1 MGQARTDSE
10 TTRSDGPATTLGRRQ
25 FLGSAVGAAALS
37 AVGTATAQSEPDYG
51 GWFDDV
57 SNYDGTV
64 DRRGQ
69 DTVEIT
75 VGAEGNNGAF
85 AFAPAAVMVSPGT
98 EVVWTW
104 TGDGGGHNVVSDGD
118 GPLDSGDPVA
128 ESGTTYSH
136 TFENEGIFK
145 YVCEPHLSLG
155 MKGAVVVRPGGGGG
169 GDAGQQGPP
178 ANPDYGGWF
187 DDVSNYEGETV
198 DRTGQDTVE
207 VTVGAAGNNGAF
219 AFDPPAVRVSPGT
232 EVVWTWNGEG
242 GGHNVVSDGD
252 GPLDS
257 GDPVAE
263 SGTTYSYTFEE
274 TGIYKYVCEPHL
286 SLGMKGAVV
295 VGGPPGG
302 SGGDGGGG
310 GRTGSQVSGPTW
322 LFTAPVAF
330 AFFTPLLYAAAMR
343 RRRQTTPPAEMVD
356 ADGTV
361 RVEEAAAT
369 DPETELGH
377 EEFDPTG
384 TAALI
389 AFYFVLIA
397 LLWVFMYFVEFLGRV
412 SVIG

>member
-1 MGQARTDSE
+1 MA
-10 TTRSDGPATTLGRRQ
+10 LRRREFVQ
-25 FLGSAVGAAALS
+25 TAVAGAALGA
-37 AVGTATAQSEPDYG
+37 AGTVTAQEEPDYG

-64 DRRGQ
+64 DKRGQ
-69 DTVEIT
+69 DTVEIA
-75 VGAEGNNGAF
+75 VGAQGNNGAF
-85 AFAPAAVMVSPGT
+85 AFAPPAVMVSPGT

-104 TGDGGGHNVVSDGD
+104 TGEGGGHNVVSDGD
-118 GPLDSGDPVA
+118 GPLDSGELVSEQGA
-128 ESGTTYSH
+128 TYSY
-136 TFENEGIFK
+136 TFESEGMFK
-145 YVCEPHLSLG
+145 YVCEPHVGLG
-155 MKGAVVVRPGGGGG
+155 MKGAVVVRPGGGSSGG
-169 GDAGQQGPP
+169 GTAQQGPP

-187 DDVSNYEGETV
+187 DDVSNYDGETL
-198 DRTGQDTVE
+198 DRTGQDSVE
-207 VTVGAAGNNGAF
+207 IAVGAQGNNGAF

-232 EVVWTWNGEG
+232 EVVFTWTGEG

-263 SGTTYSYTFEE
+263 AGTTYSYTFEE

-302 SGGDGGGG
+302 GGGG
-310 GRTGSQVSGPTW
+310 GGGGTQRLPVSGPRW
-322 LFTAPVAF
+322 LLTGSVLF

-343 RRRQTTPPAEMVD
+343 HRESTRPPQDLVGE
-356 ADGTV
+356 DGTV
-361 RVEEAAAT
+361 PVEEATAA
-369 DPETELGH
+369 DPAVELGH

-384 TAALI
+384 TAALV